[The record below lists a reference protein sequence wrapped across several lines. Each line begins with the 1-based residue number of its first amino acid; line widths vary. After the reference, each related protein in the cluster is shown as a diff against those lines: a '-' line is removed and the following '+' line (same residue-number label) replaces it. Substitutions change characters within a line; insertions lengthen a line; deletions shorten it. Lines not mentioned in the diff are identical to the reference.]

1 MKVVSIN
8 GSPRKEGNTYHA
20 LKMVG
25 DELNKE
31 GITVDIIQIGDQ
43 RMQGCLGCGNCARN
57 KDERCVIDDDVND
70 AIQKMKV
77 ADGVLLGSPVHY
89 AGVGGT
95 MKSFLDRV
103 FMVAGVN
110 GGLFRHKVGAS
121 VSAVRRSGGLPTFN
135 QLNIYLLY
143 SEMVIPASN
152 YWNVIH
158 GTKPADA
165 QKDEEGL
172 QIMRTLGKNMAWL
185 LKSLEYSKDKVSPPE
200 KEKKR
205 YTNFIR

>member
-103 FMVAGVN
+103 FMVAGERWFVQTQS
-110 GGLFRHKVGAS
+110 GSICECSKTFWRSAGFQSAQHLSSLFRDGDSRFKLLERDTWNEAS
-121 VSAVRRSGGLPTFN
+121 RC
-135 QLNIYLLY
+135 
-143 SEMVIPASN
+143 
-152 YWNVIH
+152 
-158 GTKPADA
+158 TK
-165 QKDEEGL
+165 G
-172 QIMRTLGKNMAWL
+172 
-185 LKSLEYSKDKVSPPE
+185 
-200 KEKKR
+200 
-205 YTNFIR
+205 